1 MKTAIQLIIAGLL
14 TGAVHAEFRTW
25 TREDGKTAELELTA
39 VTGEAAAKT
48 GKFKMRNGRTIN
60 LPASSLSTADA
71 QLLDEWQPTAA
82 AETGSASS
90 ASIFDKDFE
99 RNLEKL
105 SGKSLKPIKD
115 ATKPSKYYLFY
126 YTASWCGP
134 CHKFTPSLVDFYKKN
149 KDARFELV
157 LITSDSDEGAMESY
171 AAEFKMPWPQL
182 KLSKVSGF
190 KKDHPYPGTG
200 IPNLVLTD
208 LDGKLIKGSYEG
220 TTYHGPTVVMD
231 HLATLLKK

>member
-1 MKTAIQLIIAGLL
+1 VIDDALVTLVMKTAIQLIIAGLL

-39 VTGEAAAKT
+39 ATGEAAAKT
-48 GKFKMRNGRTIN
+48 GKFKMHNGRTIN
-60 LPASSLSTADA
+60 LPASSL
-71 QLLDEWQPTAA
+71 
-82 AETGSASS
+82 
-90 ASIFDKDFE
+90 
-99 RNLEKL
+99 
-105 SGKSLKPIKD
+105 
-115 ATKPSKYYLFY
+115 
-126 YTASWCGP
+126 
-134 CHKFTPSLVDFYKKN
+134 VDFYEKN

-157 LITSDSDEGAMESY
+157 LITSDSDEGAMENY

-208 LDGKLIKGSYEG
+208 LDCKLIKGSYGG
-220 TTYHGPTVVMD
+220 TTYHRPTVVMN